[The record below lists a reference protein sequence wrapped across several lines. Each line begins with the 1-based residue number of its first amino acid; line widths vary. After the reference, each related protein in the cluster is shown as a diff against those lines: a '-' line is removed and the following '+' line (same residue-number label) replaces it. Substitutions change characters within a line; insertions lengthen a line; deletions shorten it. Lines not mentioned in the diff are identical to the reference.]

1 MTLSPAMR
9 GGGGGTP
16 VALSPA
22 MRGGGAPPVAL
33 SPAMR
38 GGAAPPVGL
47 SPGGRPGSGTP
58 GGGGSGRRSAGGS
71 AAAATPGN
79 SSGPGSVS
87 GSSIGGGAGRQAA
100 GVRVS
105 DRAKAEALLST
116 LLADDPSPRVQRMV
130 EALLL
135 RQLAGRRLL
144 PGNLAVLPVFD
155 QPALFVVE
163 AVAAAAVGED
173 AAAVATATAG
183 SRKGQGTALLPP
195 RVTASTAVH
204 LLLGEETAPE
214 AAQPGQHPQQQQQ
227 EEDVPALAAAAAA
240 EALGCSLDDAGP
252 TAARR
257 AASAG
262 LASRG
267 VTFDDLGGATTQGRA
282 LRELVALPLQ
292 APHLFSQY
300 NITPPRGVLL
310 YGPPGTGKTVLAC
323 ATASHARARFFV
335 INGPEVVSEYYGESE
350 AGLRAIFAAAA
361 ALAPSVVFIDELDAV
376 APSRD
381 GGPGGGQS
389 GGSGASSARVVTTL
403 LTEMDALGG
412 AAVVVVAATNR
423 PDALDSALRRPGRFD
438 REIEVGVPTPVER
451 RDILGKQL
459 RGMAHE
465 LSAEQVAE
473 LADVAHGFVAADLAA
488 LCNEAAL
495 TALRRIV
502 AAQAGGDTD
511 VPCRITLADF
521 RAAETRIRPS
531 AMRELAFEIP
541 KVSWDDIG
549 GLEEVKERIR
559 ESVELP
565 FKEPEALRRMG
576 VVPPRGILLYGPP
589 GCSKTLLARAV
600 ASQARLNFISVKGP
614 ELFSKYVG
622 ESEKALASLFAKAR
636 TNSPSVIFFDEIDGL
651 AIMRDG
657 TGSGGVGVGER
668 MLSQLLQEMD
678 GLQSRG
684 GVIVIGATNRI
695 DCLDPALLRPG
706 RFDRLLQVPPPTWP
720 AGWPFSA
727 CTPAACL

>member
-1 MTLSPAMR
+1 M
-9 GGGGGTP
+9 
-16 VALSPA
+16 
-22 MRGGGAPPVAL
+22 
-33 SPAMR
+33 
-38 GGAAPPVGL
+38 
-47 SPGGRPGSGTP
+47 
-58 GGGGSGRRSAGGS
+58 
-71 AAAATPGN
+71 
-79 SSGPGSVS
+79 
-87 GSSIGGGAGRQAA
+87 
-100 GVRVS
+100 
-105 DRAKAEALLST
+105 
-116 LLADDPSPRVQRMV
+116 
-130 EALLL
+130 
-135 RQLAGRRLL
+135 
-144 PGNLAVLPVFD
+144 
-155 QPALFVVE
+155 
-163 AVAAAAVGED
+163 
-173 AAAVATATAG
+173 
-183 SRKGQGTALLPP
+183 
-195 RVTASTAVH
+195 
-204 LLLGEETAPE
+204 
-214 AAQPGQHPQQQQQ
+214 
-227 EEDVPALAAAAAA
+227 
-240 EALGCSLDDAGP
+240 
-252 TAARR
+252 
-257 AASAG
+257 
-262 LASRG
+262 
-267 VTFDDLGGATTQGRA
+267 
-282 LRELVALPLQ
+282 
-292 APHLFSQY
+292 
-300 NITPPRGVLL
+300 
-310 YGPPGTGKTVLAC
+310 
-323 ATASHARARFFV
+323 
-335 INGPEVVSEYYGESE
+335 
-350 AGLRAIFAAAA
+350 
-361 ALAPSVVFIDELDAV
+361 
-376 APSRD
+376 
-381 GGPGGGQS
+381 
-389 GGSGASSARVVTTL
+389 
-403 LTEMDALGG
+403 
-412 AAVVVVAATNR
+412 VVVAATNR

-706 RFDRLLQVPPPTWP
+706 RFDRLLQVPPPDL
-720 AGWPFSA
+720 AGRVAIFRVHTRRMPLA
-727 CTPAACL
+727 PDVVLEELAQQTEGLTGAAIAACCAEAALGALEEDIEAIEVAMPHFIMAAASQRQRVMRATKT